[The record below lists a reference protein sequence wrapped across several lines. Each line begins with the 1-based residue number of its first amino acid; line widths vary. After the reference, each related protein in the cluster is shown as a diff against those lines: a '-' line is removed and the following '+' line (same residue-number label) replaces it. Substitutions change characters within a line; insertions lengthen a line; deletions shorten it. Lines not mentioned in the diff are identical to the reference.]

1 METSKNKFFDSA
13 QKSKI
18 SDIKIN
24 TRNELFKRNEIIF
37 KLDTEKTPSFEEM
50 RKIIS
55 EEVKKPEENINV
67 YNIKGK
73 FGLKQFNVYA
83 YVYDSKEDLKKA
95 EQKTQK
101 QRKGESDKT
110 KKPTEKTEDT
120 EKTPA
125 KAHLEKKSEEI
136 KNIP

>member
-1 METSKNKFFDSA
+1 MKIET
-13 QKSKI
+13 
-18 SDIKIN
+18 N

-37 KLDTEKTPSFEEM
+37 KLDAEKTPSFEEM
-50 RKIIS
+50 RKMIS

-73 FGLKQFNVYA
+73 FGLKQFNVHVH
-83 YVYDSKEDLKKA
+83 VYDSKEDLKKA

-101 QRKGESDKT
+101 QRKGESDKI
-110 KKPTEKTEDT
+110 KKPAEEI
-120 EKTPA
+120 
-125 KAHLEKKSEEI
+125 SEEI